1 MLYDS
6 EDSVAQS
13 SSNTRKLTSSTF
25 ATALGLLK
33 NDLLLGRRAFTNL
46 VDSIKLRIRPH
57 GITVKR
63 WRKQSEERVM
73 GTNVEKVKAV
83 RIETQGLL
91 EGTWSV
97 ARSGR

>member
-25 ATALGLLK
+25 ATTLGLPK

-46 VDSIKLRIRPH
+46 IDSIKLRIRPH
-57 GITVKR
+57 GIAVGRGGGGVKR
-63 WRKQSEERVM
+63 
-73 GTNVEKVKAV
+73 G
-83 RIETQGLL
+83 
-91 EGTWSV
+91 
-97 ARSGR
+97 